1 MLLIEYDKDPM
12 HVEQLM
18 RTTLNLIFDISGN
31 ETVVGLFFFISICTY
46 YYFLVDNTVTEIYH
60 ESSDR
65 M

>member
-31 ETVVGLFFFISICTY
+31 ETVVGLFFFISICTMKA
-46 YYFLVDNTVTEIYH
+46 VIECEEV
-60 ESSDR
+60 
-65 M
+65 